1 MAGPSRS
8 AGPKHDQKLPK
19 TVPSIVLQPQDIE
32 HALKF
37 QVAPRQSDMRRLCK
51 SLDFLLNN
59 LITMI

>member
-8 AGPKHDQKLPK
+8 AGQKHYQKLPK

-37 QVAPRQSDMRRLCK
+37 QVAPRRSDMRRLCK
-51 SLDFLLNN
+51 SLDFL
-59 LITMI
+59 IE